1 MSGEIAQILHQS
13 AGDTRALVQ
22 LIQVHGG
29 TVIPAEENRQP
40 DSRLQIASI
49 RFHGVVGVGPGL
61 IGAAKDWR
69 RLAARRARP

>member
-29 TVIPAEENRQP
+29 TVIPAEENRQLGIP
-40 DSRLQIASI
+40 FDSNRWNDLLEELK
-49 RFHGVVGVGPGL
+49 RFGVAP
-61 IGAAKDWR
+61 W
-69 RLAARRARP
+69 